1 MKDINNKRKVNLKLW
16 AGLLI
21 SALFLYAAFFRVDLT
36 RIQTTL
42 SRVNML
48 YLFLAILIV
57 LAQYIIRAWRWRIL
71 LIPVKDTS
79 FLNRMLSLLTGF
91 AANCV
96 FPGRLGEFIRANY
109 LGRAEKI
116 SGSATFGTVV
126 MERIFDGFCLILIL
140 VIGIMTTSFPDEY
153 KDIAFSLRGA
163 AFSIFIT
170 YILIIGF
177 IIGFRYK
184 TDLFIDGFKRVFFFL
199 SSGLKEK
206 GIGIIRNLSLGLAP
220 LKGSY
225 RWALAIFYSAMIWF
239 IALYQINFIE
249 CSIGI
254 KLPFVASFFIQAM
267 AFIGVSI
274 PLAPGF
280 IGPFHLAVQYG
291 FIFYGVPRE
300 EALSAAILLHGSFYF
315 PTIILGVLS
324 FIRLQ
329 MMHFN
334 PGTPAD
340 QKKEEAG
347 HE

>member
-1 MKDINNKRKVNLKLW
+1 MKDKNNRRKLNLKLP

-21 SALFLYAAFFRVDLT
+21 SALFLSAAFFRIDMT
-36 RIQTTL
+36 RILEILGRTNA
-42 SRVNML
+42 V
-48 YLFLAILIV
+48 YLFLAILVV
-57 LAQYIIRAWRWRIL
+57 LTQYLIRAWRWRIL
-71 LIPVKDTS
+71 LITIKDTG
-79 FLNRMLSLLTGF
+79 FLNRLLSLLTGF

-96 FPGRLGEFIRANY
+96 FPARLGEFIRANY
-109 LGRAEKI
+109 LGRAERI

-126 MERIFDGFCLILIL
+126 IERIFDGFCLILIL
-140 VIGIMTTSFPDEY
+140 VIGIMTTRFPDEY
-153 KDIAFSLRGA
+153 KSIAFTLRGA
-163 AFSIFIT
+163 AFSVFIT

-184 TDLFIDGFKRVFFFL
+184 TDLFIEGFGRVLFFL
-199 SSGLKEK
+199 SSGIKEK

-220 LKGSY
+220 LKGFYS
-225 RWALAIFYSAMIWF
+225 WAMAIFYSVLIWF
-239 IALYQINFIE
+239 IALYQIQFIE
-249 CSIGI
+249 CSTGI
-254 KLPFVASFFIQAM
+254 ELPFEASFFIQAM
-267 AFIGVSI
+267 AFLGVSI

-329 MMHFN
+329 TMHFN
-334 PGTPAD
+334 PEASDGR
-340 QKKEEAG
+340 KKEGAL